1 MEHPQI
7 RGLSEWRPLARGRL
21 AVVWEARQLPL
32 DRLVAVKVYHRELD
46 EGDRRRFLRESAAGG
61 LSYHPGI
68 VTTHDAGILPDDR
81 PYLIMELRSGRSL
94 AEWLKPENR
103 PSEEQVRQAGVRIA
117 DALAA
122 AHASGMLHRNVN
134 PANILLD
141 RYGDPGLA
149 DFGLAVV
156 EGSED
161 TGTDRPRLNPA
172 YAPPEAFLM
181 QPATRSGDVYSLA
194 ATLYALL
201 AGRPARQVNAAP
213 IPLEQMIDIANQPV
227 DRLPG
232 VNPQLMDVLLIALS
246 NDPAAR
252 PTAATFRELLANVPA
267 LGPVVSEPS
276 AEVGEKAPSRPLVV
290 AAAAKAAPPASGSP
304 ESDEDAPP
312 SERRRRLGL
321 LGLVA
326 ALVTLIASATAWLV
340 SEPASSGVP
349 AAPPPSAT
357 SGVPSPSA
365 ASSASASPRPATPST
380 TPGGGDVT
388 GSDSSAEQV
397 IRLEDPPRSAESF
410 ETIRIRG
417 TYHGGP
423 STFLRVQRWENDSW
437 RSFPLPTRTDE
448 SGNFT
453 AHVELGQPG
462 RYRLRLVDV
471 DSGMTSEPFVL
482 VIRG

>member
-1 MEHPQI
+1 MEHPHI

-21 AVVWEARQLPL
+21 AEVWEARQLPL

-46 EGDRRRFLRESAAGG
+46 DGDRRRFLREAAAGS
-61 LSYHPGI
+61 LSDHPGI

-81 PYLIMELRSGRSL
+81 PYLIMELRSGQSL

-103 PSEEQVRQAGVRIA
+103 PTEEQVRQAGIRIA

-141 RYGDPGLA
+141 RYGNPGLT

-161 TGTDRPRLNPA
+161 TGADRPRLNPA

-201 AGRPARQVNAAP
+201 AGRPARSVNAAP
-213 IPLEQMIDIANQPV
+213 IPLEQMIEIANKPV
-227 DRLPG
+227 DRLAG
-232 VNPQLMDVLLIALS
+232 VNSQLMDVLLIALS

-252 PTAATFRELLANVPA
+252 PTAATFRDLLANVPA
-267 LGPVVSEPS
+267 LGHPS
-276 AEVGEKAPSRPLVV
+276 AEARPEVGDEASARRPVV
-290 AAAAKAAPPASGSP
+290 AAAATAAPPAPGP
-304 ESDEDAPP
+304 EPPAEAPP
-312 SERRRRLGL
+312 SERRRRLGV

-326 ALVTLIASATAWLV
+326 ALVTVIASTTAWLV

-349 AAPPPSAT
+349 AATP
-357 SGVPSPSA
+357 PSA
-365 ASSASASPRPATPST
+365 ASGVPTSRAASSAPASPRSPTPST
-380 TPGGGDVT
+380 TPGSGDVT

-397 IRLEDPPRSAESF
+397 IRLEDPPRSAEPF

-423 STFLRVQRWENDSW
+423 STFLRVQRWENDGW
-437 RSFPLPTRTDE
+437 RTFPLPTKTDE
-448 SGNFT
+448 SGHFT

-471 DSGMTSEPFVL
+471 DSGMSSKPFEL
-482 VIRG
+482 VIKG